1 MLNIK
6 SMAILLKIT
15 AKLDI
20 KPVIDKLKNLD
31 IFAEAKSPD
40 EAMKQLTKEK
50 AAIVGAEMFA
60 AILPQLDSVSDFLA
74 EFVAAYKGVS
84 VEEAEKL
91 DAIEVIKELIGDC
104 GVLNFFSSALRKK
117 VERTH

>member
-31 IFAEAKSPD
+31 IFAEAKS
-40 EAMKQLTKEK
+40 
-50 AAIVGAEMFA
+50 
-60 AILPQLDSVSDFLA
+60 
-74 EFVAAYKGVS
+74 
-84 VEEAEKL
+84 
-91 DAIEVIKELIGDC
+91 
-104 GVLNFFSSALRKK
+104 
-117 VERTH
+117 RTRL

>member
-40 EAMKQLTKEK
+40 EAMKQLTKKEK

-74 EFVAAYKGVS
+74 EFVGGFKGVS

-91 DAIEVIKELIGDC
+91 
-104 GVLNFFSSALRKK
+104 
-117 VERTH
+117 ERNRGNQRAYR

>member
-40 EAMKQLTKEK
+40 EAMKQLTKK
-50 AAIVGAEMFA
+50 KR
-60 AILPQLDSVSDFLA
+60 QL
-74 EFVAAYKGVS
+74 
-84 VEEAEKL
+84 
-91 DAIEVIKELIGDC
+91 
-104 GVLNFFSSALRKK
+104 
-117 VERTH
+117 

>member
-50 AAIVGAEMFA
+50 AATVGAEMFA

-91 DAIEVIKELIGDC
+91 DAIEVIKELIGDS

-117 VERTH
+117 VELRH

>member
-60 AILPQLDSVSDFLA
+60 AILPHSVSDFLA

-91 DAIEVIKELIGDC
+91 DAIEVIKELIGDS

-117 VERTH
+117 VEQTH

>member
-40 EAMKQLTKEK
+40 EAMKQLTKR
-50 AAIVGAEMFA
+50 
-60 AILPQLDSVSDFLA
+60 
-74 EFVAAYKGVS
+74 KGSYSRCRNVRRNTAS
-84 VEEAEKL
+84 ARQC
-91 DAIEVIKELIGDC
+91 IR
-104 GVLNFFSSALRKK
+104 FSR
-117 VERTH
+117 